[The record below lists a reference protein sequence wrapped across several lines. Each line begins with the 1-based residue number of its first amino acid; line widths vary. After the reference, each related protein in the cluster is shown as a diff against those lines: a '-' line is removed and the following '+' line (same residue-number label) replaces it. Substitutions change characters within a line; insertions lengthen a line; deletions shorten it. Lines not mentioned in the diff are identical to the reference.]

1 MIRII
6 LQKHQ
11 LTSSITHIIEGS
23 SNKDR
28 GVSVD
33 ELNRLWDR
41 YQVNDTVRKKMMHA
55 LDGLVERKILSESK
69 DETRVIY
76 RFNVGLFRK
85 WWFVHHKDLKRE
97 FNL

>member
-1 MIRII
+1 
-6 LQKHQ
+6 
-11 LTSSITHIIEGS
+11 
-23 SNKDR
+23 
-28 GVSVD
+28 
-33 ELNRLWDR
+33 
-41 YQVNDTVRKKMMHA
+41 MMHA